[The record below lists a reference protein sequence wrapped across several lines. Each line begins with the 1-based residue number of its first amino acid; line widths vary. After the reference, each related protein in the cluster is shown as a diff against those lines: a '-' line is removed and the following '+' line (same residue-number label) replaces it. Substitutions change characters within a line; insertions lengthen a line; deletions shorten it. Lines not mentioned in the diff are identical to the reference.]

1 MHEDNKKTSEKLAQA
16 KNLYYLCIK
25 QKNKRPGYPGDDL
38 KSNTMNRTTFYK
50 RLAKAGLTKN
60 NGDIKSGYEWV
71 INVLA
76 EGRRVRGSYSGRG
89 RFTSYLATDYNR
101 ARAIV
106 KALGLEGEFGNDAAR
121 GGKIG
126 EYVALTKKDL
136 TKIDFL
142 VKERRAAVMWSAAE
156 VRAAREAER
165 AAREAERAEIEAA
178 RAEAA
183 EKAEKYAKL
192 CEEGYAAVMAR
203 KDEVK
208 AFLNGRHVVSNA
220 DCHEIAH
227 QLLHILNNDGVKK
240 AIREIASEI
249 N

>member
-1 MHEDNKKTSEKLAQA
+1 MNK
-16 KNLYYLCIK
+16 
-25 QKNKRPGYPGDDL
+25 
-38 KSNTMNRTTFYK
+38 TTFYK

-60 NGDIKSGYEWV
+60 NGDIKRGYDWV
-71 INVLA
+71 INELA

-101 ARAIV
+101 AHEIV

-142 VKERRAAVMWSAAE
+142 VKERRAAIMWRAAE
-156 VRAAREAER
+156 VM

-183 EKAEKYAKL
+183 EKAEKYTKF

-208 AFLNGRHVVSNA
+208 AFFNGRHVVSKA

-227 QLLHILNNDGVKK
+227 QLLHILNNEGVKK
-240 AIREIASEI
+240 AIREIASETK
-249 N
+249 

>member
-1 MHEDNKKTSEKLAQA
+1 MNK
-16 KNLYYLCIK
+16 
-25 QKNKRPGYPGDDL
+25 
-38 KSNTMNRTTFYK
+38 TTFYK

-60 NGDIKSGYEWV
+60 NGDIKSGYDWV
-71 INVLA
+71 INALA

-136 TKIDFL
+136 TKIDFF
-142 VKERRAAVMWSAAE
+142 VKERI
-156 VRAAREAER
+156 AARA
-165 AAREAERAEIEAA
+165 AERAEIEAA

-183 EKAEKYAKL
+183 EKAEKYTKL

-240 AIREIASEI
+240 AIREIASEE
-249 N
+249 NNE

>member
-1 MHEDNKKTSEKLAQA
+1 M
-16 KNLYYLCIK
+16 IK
-25 QKNKRPGYPGDDL
+25 
-38 KSNTMNRTTFYK
+38 KSNTMNKTTFYK

-60 NGDIKSGYEWV
+60 DGDIKSGYDWV
-71 INVLA
+71 INALA
-76 EGRRVRGSYSGRG
+76 EGCRVRGSYSGRG

-101 ARAIV
+101 ARKIV

-142 VKERRAAVMWSAAE
+142 VKERRAAIAAE
-156 VRAAREAER
+156 IKAARE
-165 AAREAERAEIEAA
+165 AREAERAEIEAA

-183 EKAEKYAKL
+183 EKAEKYAKF
-192 CEEGYAAVMAR
+192 CEEGYATVMAR

-208 AFLNGRHVVSNA
+208 AFLNGRHVVSKA

-240 AIREIASEI
+240 AICEIASETK
-249 N
+249 

>member
-1 MHEDNKKTSEKLAQA
+1 MNK
-16 KNLYYLCIK
+16 
-25 QKNKRPGYPGDDL
+25 
-38 KSNTMNRTTFYK
+38 TTFYK

-60 NGDIKSGYEWV
+60 NGDIKSGYDWV
-71 INVLA
+71 INALA

-136 TKIDFL
+136 TKIDFF
-142 VKERRAAVMWSAAE
+142 VKERI
-156 VRAAREAER
+156 AARAAER
-165 AAREAERAEIEAA
+165 AEIEAARAAERAEIEAA

-183 EKAEKYAKL
+183 EKAEKYTKL

-240 AIREIASEI
+240 AIREIASEE
-249 N
+249 NNE

>member
-1 MHEDNKKTSEKLAQA
+1 M
-16 KNLYYLCIK
+16 IK
-25 QKNKRPGYPGDDL
+25 
-38 KSNTMNRTTFYK
+38 KSNTMNKTTFYK
-50 RLAKAGLTKN
+50 RLANAGLTKN
-60 NGDIKSGYEWV
+60 NGDIKSGYGWV
-71 INVLA
+71 INALA

-142 VKERRAAVMWSAAE
+142 VKERRAAVMWSTAE
-156 VRAAREAER
+156 IMAAREAER
-165 AAREAERAEIEAA
+165 AAREAERAAIEAA

-183 EKAEKYAKL
+183 EKAEKYTKF

-208 AFLNGRHVVSNA
+208 AFLNGRHVVSKA

-227 QLLHILNNDGVKK
+227 QLLHILNNEGVKK
-240 AIREIASEI
+240 AIREIASETK
-249 N
+249 

>member
-1 MHEDNKKTSEKLAQA
+1 M
-16 KNLYYLCIK
+16 IK
-25 QKNKRPGYPGDDL
+25 
-38 KSNTMNRTTFYK
+38 KSNTMNKTTFYK

-60 NGDIKSGYEWV
+60 NGDIKSGYGWV
-71 INVLA
+71 INALA

-101 ARAIV
+101 AYKIV

-156 VRAAREAER
+156 
-165 AAREAERAEIEAA
+165 IEAA

-183 EKAEKYAKL
+183 EKAEKYTKF

-208 AFLNGRHVVSNA
+208 AFLNGRHVVSKA

-227 QLLHILNNDGVKK
+227 QLLHILNNEGVKK
-240 AIREIASEI
+240 AIREIASETK
-249 N
+249 

>member
-1 MHEDNKKTSEKLAQA
+1 MHEDNKKTSEKLAQT

-60 NGDIKSGYEWV
+60 NGDIKSGYELV

-76 EGRRVRGSYSGRG
+76 EGRKVRGSYSGRG

-142 VKERRAAVMWSAAE
+142 VKERRAA
-156 VRAAREAER
+156 REAER

-183 EKAEKYAKL
+183 EKAEKYTKL

-208 AFLNGRHVVSNA
+208 AFLNGRHVVSKA

-249 N
+249 K

>member
-1 MHEDNKKTSEKLAQA
+1 MNKA
-16 KNLYYLCIK
+16 
-25 QKNKRPGYPGDDL
+25 
-38 KSNTMNRTTFYK
+38 TFYN
-50 RLAKAGLTKN
+50 RLNKAGLTTIK
-60 NGDIKSGYEWV
+60 GEIKSGYDEV
-71 INVLA
+71 INALA

-101 ARAIV
+101 ACEIV
-106 KALGLEGEFGNDAAR
+106 KALGLDGEFGNDAAR

-126 EYVALTKKDL
+126 DYVALSQKDL

-142 VKERRAAVMWSAAE
+142 VKELEDAAARRAA
-156 VRAAREAER
+156 
-165 AAREAERAEIEAA
+165 EIAAA

-183 EKAEKYAKL
+183 EKAEKYAKF

-208 AFLNGRHVVSNA
+208 AYLGDRHVVSKA

-227 QLLHILNNDGVKK
+227 QLLHVLNNDGVKK
-240 AIREIASEI
+240 AIREIAEEF
-249 N
+249 

>member
-1 MHEDNKKTSEKLAQA
+1 MNK
-16 KNLYYLCIK
+16 
-25 QKNKRPGYPGDDL
+25 
-38 KSNTMNRTTFYK
+38 TTFYK

-60 NGDIKSGYEWV
+60 NGDIKSGYDCV
-71 INVLA
+71 INELA

-101 ARAIV
+101 AHEIV
-106 KALGLEGEFGNDAAR
+106 KALGLEGEFGNDATR

-142 VKERRAAVMWSAAE
+142 VKERI
-156 VRAAREAER
+156 AARA
-165 AAREAERAEIEAA
+165 AERAEIEAA

-183 EKAEKYAKL
+183 EKAEKYTKF

-208 AFLNGRHVVSNA
+208 VVLNGRHAVSKA

-240 AIREIASEI
+240 AISEIASEI

>member
-1 MHEDNKKTSEKLAQA
+1 MNK
-16 KNLYYLCIK
+16 
-25 QKNKRPGYPGDDL
+25 
-38 KSNTMNRTTFYK
+38 TTFYK

-60 NGDIKSGYEWV
+60 NGDIKSGYDWV
-71 INVLA
+71 INELA
-76 EGRRVRGSYSGRG
+76 EGRRARGSYSGRG

-101 ARAIV
+101 AHEIV

-142 VKERRAAVMWSAAE
+142 ANELREAAERRAAEMA
-156 VRAAREAER
+156 AARAEMA
-165 AAREAERAEIEAA
+165 AARAEAAAA

-183 EKAEKYAKL
+183 EKAEKYAKF

-208 AFLNGRHVVSNA
+208 AFLNGRHVVSKA

-249 N
+249 K

>member
-1 MHEDNKKTSEKLAQA
+1 M
-16 KNLYYLCIK
+16 IK
-25 QKNKRPGYPGDDL
+25 
-38 KSNTMNRTTFYK
+38 KSNTMNKTTFYK

-60 NGDIKSGYEWV
+60 NGDIKSGYGWV
-71 INVLA
+71 INTLA

-101 ARAIV
+101 AHKIV

-156 VRAAREAER
+156 IKAARAAEM
-165 AAREAERAEIEAA
+165 AEIEAA

-183 EKAEKYAKL
+183 EKAEKYTKF

-208 AFLNGRHVVSNA
+208 AFLNGRHVVSKA

-249 N
+249 K

>member
-1 MHEDNKKTSEKLAQA
+1 MKKCSEKMHEDNKKNKRKTCTNEKLALS
-16 KNLYYLCIK
+16 LY
-25 QKNKRPGYPGDDL
+25 QTNKRPGYPGDDL
-38 KSNTMNRTTFYK
+38 KSNTMNKTTFYK
-50 RLAKAGLTKN
+50 RLANAGLTKI
-60 NGDIKSGYEWV
+60 NGDIKSGYDFV
-71 INVLA
+71 INELA

-142 VKERRAAVMWSAAE
+142 VKKLREAAERRAAEVAA
-156 VRAAREAER
+156 A
-165 AAREAERAEIEAA
+165 RAEIEAA

-183 EKAEKYAKL
+183 EKAEKYTKF

-208 AFLNGRHVVSNA
+208 TYLNGRHVVSKA

-249 N
+249 K